1 MRMPWPDNPLAA
13 TYHSALRG
21 LQGRFDQAPGRRLC
35 SPGHPASSQR
45 RRSRTVW
52 CRARFPDRT
61 GRRFR
66 REVGGHRPGPP
77 ARERDAVGGRKSWSG
92 PGAVAGFLR
101 PRPTR
106 SRGRL
111 VARLFRCAGVS
122 GLSGAPC
129 TIRTCDLQI
138 RRSGSLSR
146 LLAGRRG
153 RRLSVEMVTRLSK
166 GLRKPF
172 EVVRAA
178 LELSIADACERR
190 RLAAAAERARAL
202 LE

>member
-1 MRMPWPDNPLAA
+1 MPWPDNPLAA

-52 CRARFPDRT
+52 CRARCPDRT

-92 PGAVAGFLR
+92 PGSVAGLLGLR
-101 PRPTR
+101 PTG
-106 SRGRL
+106 SRRRL

-138 RRSGSLSR
+138 RSSHPRGDRPPPGCTKHNKGRGISR
-146 LLAGRRG
+146 G
-153 RRLSVEMVTRLSK
+153 
-166 GLRKPF
+166 
-172 EVVRAA
+172 
-178 LELSIADACERR
+178 ERR
-190 RLAAAAERARAL
+190 ELAPL
-202 LE
+202 LCLVGPG